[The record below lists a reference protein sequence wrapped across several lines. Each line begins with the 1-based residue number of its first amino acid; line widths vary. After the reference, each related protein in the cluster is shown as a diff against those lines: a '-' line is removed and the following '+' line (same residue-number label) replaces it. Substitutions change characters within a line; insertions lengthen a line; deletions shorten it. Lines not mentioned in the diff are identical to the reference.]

1 VSTSLDGLRPETG
14 IALKAVE
21 LGLTLARGR
30 LGAAE
35 LRSKGGRDLVTA
47 TDISVERAVRAVLAE
62 AFDFP
67 IMGEELGGV
76 AEPGRPCWLV
86 DPICGTRN
94 FASGIPLFAVNVA
107 LVEDG
112 AVVLAAVADG
122 STAELT
128 FAERGQG
135 AFSMDGG
142 HRRRL
147 VASAA
152 AQTVDIEGWPAAGSA
167 RSSSGRS
174 AAAAIGADRWDFR
187 SLGTSLSLAYLA
199 AGRLAGCVMFAAPAL
214 HVAAGVLLASEAGAT
229 VTDVAG
235 LPWTPNSDSLVAA
248 AGSELHQEL
257 LDIAGVR

>member
-1 VSTSLDGLRPETG
+1 MR
-14 IALKAVE
+14 AVE

-30 LGAAE
+30 LGADE

-47 TDISVERAVRAVLAE
+47 TDVSVEQAVRSVLTE
-62 AFDFP
+62 TLDFP
-67 IMGEELGGV
+67 VVGEELGGV
-76 AEPGRPCWLV
+76 AEPGRPHWLV

-112 AVVLAAVADG
+112 VVVLGAVGDG
-122 STAELT
+122 STAELS
-128 FAERGQG
+128 FAERGKG

-142 HRRRL
+142 CPRRL
-147 VASAA
+147 VVSADNR
-152 AQTVDIEGWPAAGSA
+152 TVIVEGWPPAGAA
-167 RSSSGRS
+167 RSSAARS
-174 AAAAIGADRWDFR
+174 AAAAIAADRWDFR